1 MKPCETLKLV
11 IFSICRNSEPSKVF
25 LLTVVRFIK
34 SYQWVHFWRGS
45 IFLGGRK
52 FLWNLSQ
59 GSGNLR
65 YLIGIVAVTIF
76 ADDGGAEFSS
86 VSAAMFT
93 AFRCFTDGCAA
104 TDGTPLQELLLQS
117 GTLLDIYCSCK
128 WSYTPYKWP
137 YKWATA
143 VMTPKNGVT

>member
-1 MKPCETLKLV
+1 M
-11 IFSICRNSEPSKVF
+11 
-25 LLTVVRFIK
+25 
-34 SYQWVHFWRGS
+34 
-45 IFLGGRK
+45 
-52 FLWNLSQ
+52 
-59 GSGNLR
+59 
-65 YLIGIVAVTIF
+65 AVTIF

-143 VMTPKNGVT
+143 VITPKNGGAIRGPLYVFVCLVKGKYLMGCFFEHTAKQAPMASPKILG